1 MAKSPAAITP
11 REGGNIIDQFEEI
24 VKQLISEAAAY
35 AATGVEDPE
44 TSANIRRIKLLTA
57 SLMGALQTIR

>member
-1 MAKSPAAITP
+1 MMALSPKP
-11 REGGNIIDQFEEI
+11 REGGTIVDTFEDV

-44 TSANIRRIKLLTA
+44 TSANIRRIKVLTA
-57 SLMGALQTIR
+57 GLQASLQTIR